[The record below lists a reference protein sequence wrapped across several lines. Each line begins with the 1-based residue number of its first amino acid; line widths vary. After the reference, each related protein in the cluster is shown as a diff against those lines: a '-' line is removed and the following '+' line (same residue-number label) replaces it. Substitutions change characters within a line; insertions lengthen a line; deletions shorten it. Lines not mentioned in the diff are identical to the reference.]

1 MSIISGID
9 WFFFDVQSI
18 LHFIEPEQPI
28 DEYTVII
35 EIEEW
40 IFYTFDQANWDAV
53 SGILV
58 IVYPSNVFVLGY
70 RSPMLQ

>member
-35 EIEEW
+35 EIQNDFFTRSIKQTE
-40 IFYTFDQANWDAV
+40 TL
-53 SGILV
+53 LV
-58 IVYPSNVFVLGY
+58 EY
-70 RSPMLQ
+70 